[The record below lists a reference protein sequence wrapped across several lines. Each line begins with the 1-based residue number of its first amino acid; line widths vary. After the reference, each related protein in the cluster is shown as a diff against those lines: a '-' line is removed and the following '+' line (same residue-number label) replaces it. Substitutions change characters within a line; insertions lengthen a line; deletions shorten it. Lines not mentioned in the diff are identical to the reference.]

1 MSLNSRACRLAGAL
15 ALSFCAFAGEAAA
28 SKIVVNEFFRNGNFG
43 TGASGTDEWAEVVLL
58 ETLTADELN
67 GYFVGD
73 STGTPNAKFSGY
85 RFANMGDIAT
95 SFPAGTVIVVAGTAG
110 PAADSTF
117 NPLTGDWNLVLK
129 TSGTNIVGN
138 GSTGDLAGTDVV
150 YVDTNGTNGNNS
162 LSTDGHAVKWGTGT
176 GTFGNAASVTI
187 AALNNNAGANNSA
200 ALADVNT
207 PGNWTVN
214 VALTSTTPGQP
225 NGGANSTSIAALRLA
240 ALPPLVSI
248 NDVALAE
255 GNSGTT
261 AFDFTVT
268 LNKAASAAFTV
279 DYATVAGSATAG
291 AGADFTAK
299 QGTLSFAGTAGETK
313 TVSID
318 VIGETVPEGP
328 EAFSVVLSNLVGATD
343 AVIGDGTGT
352 GTINNDD
359 VVPPALSAG
368 DVSIIE
374 GNENTSTLSFI
385 VSLDA
390 PALAGGASV
399 SYSTANGTATA
410 DSDYVAASGTLNFA
424 AGETQKTVD
433 ITINGDTAVEPNESF
448 ELRFDTPNGLTI
460 ADAVAV
466 GTITADDIATI
477 SQIQGNGATSPV
489 VGQFTLTRGIVTLR
503 VSNGFYVQSQ
513 QADTDADP
521 TTSEGLFVF
530 TSSAPS
536 PTLAVLGNLVTVS
549 GTVAEFIPSSDP
561 NQQPQTQLTGPSISV
576 VSTSNP
582 LPTPVALGTTLPDP
596 AGSITQLEHLENMR
610 VSVASLTVIAA
621 TDGNVS
627 ETNAT
632 ANSNGR
638 LSGVVTGVPR
648 PFREPGLE
656 PEDAVGRAAGVPR
669 FDGNPERLAIDSLRA
684 QDPAVLVR
692 TPIDVDVGAE
702 LSNVVG
708 VLDYSFRSW
717 RITTDVVPGPGVAGG
732 RAPAA
737 VAAAGATEF
746 SIATYNMERF
756 FDASNDP
763 AIGEPVLSANA
774 FTTRLAKASLAVRD
788 FLGTPDIVGAVE
800 VENLTTLQALATR
813 INDDA
818 VGAGQP
824 NPQYVAYLEEGND
837 VGGIDVGFLVKT
849 AAVRGAT
856 PRVAV
861 AAVTQFG
868 KDVLLACPDG
878 SDNLSNDRLNDRPPL
893 LLEATITAP
902 NGASED
908 VTVIVNHLRS
918 LNGIEEET
926 PASAGLCAG
935 SNFAS
940 SGERV
945 RQKRQ
950 QQAEF
955 LAELVQARQLAD
967 ATENIVLVGDFNA
980 FEFNDGWGD
989 LIGAIRGVP
998 TADAATVVAG
1008 DGADLVNPDLTLLQ
1022 PATPAERYGY
1032 VFNASAQN
1040 LDHVIVNAAMVT
1052 AAAPMRV
1059 EHARLNADFG
1069 EDNRGDGSIPTRL
1082 SDHDP
1087 AVAIFTG
1094 AGFGPATEIFASGFE
1109 ALLVSR

>member
-1 MSLNSRACRLAGAL
+1 MSQLSRLPSRQLLALCLLAAAAPAAHAAVATDLFFSEYIEGSSNNKAIEIYNGTGVDVNLGNYSVELYANGASTPTNAVTLSGTLANGDVYVIRNGSANLQSIIDAADLSNAVTNFNGDDAL
-15 ALSFCAFAGEAAA
+15 ALKNNGAIVDTIGQIGFDPGTVWGTAPTSTVNNTLVRKAAICAGDSVSNNAFDPAGEWD
-28 SKIVVNEFFRNGNFG
+28 G
-43 TGASGTDEWAEVVLL
+43 
-58 ETLTADELN
+58 
-67 GYFVGD
+67 
-73 STGTPNAKFSGY
+73 
-85 RFANMGDIAT
+85 FAID
-95 SFPAGTVIVVAGTAG
+95 
-110 PAADSTF
+110 
-117 NPLTGDWNLVLK
+117 
-129 TSGTNIVGN
+129 
-138 GSTGDLAGTDVV
+138 
-150 YVDTNGTNGNNS
+150 
-162 LSTDGHAVKWGTGT
+162 
-176 GTFGNAASVTI
+176 
-187 AALNNNAGANNSA
+187 
-200 ALADVNT
+200 
-207 PGNWTVN
+207 TVN
-214 VALTSTTPGQP
+214 LGSHNANCPPRLSIGNLTVT
-225 NGGANSTSIAALRLA
+225 
-240 ALPPLVSI
+240 
-248 NDVALAE
+248 E

-261 AFDFTVT
+261 TASFFVT
-268 LNKAASAAFTV
+268 LTNEAGAALTV
-279 DYATVAGSATAG
+279 DYATADGTATAADNDYVATAG
-291 AGADFTAK
+291 
-299 QGTLSFAGTAGETK
+299 QLSFTGTAGQSQQVNVTVNGDTLSEGNET
-313 TVSID
+313 
-318 VIGETVPEGP
+318 
-328 EAFSVVLSNLVGATD
+328 FRLVLSNPSL
-343 AVIGDGTGT
+343 TGT
-352 GTINNDD
+352 VLGQGTATISNDD
-359 VVPPALSAG
+359 LVPPALSAE
-368 DVSIIE
+368 DVAIIE
-374 GNENTSTLSFI
+374 GNASTSTLTFTVVLDKPAPSGG
-385 VSLDA
+385 VSVNYA
-390 PALAGGASV
+390 
-399 SYSTANGTATA
+399 TANGTATA
-410 DSDYVAASGTLNFA
+410 GSDYVATSGTLTFA
-424 AGETQKTVD
+424 ELESQKTVD
-433 ITINGDTAVEPNESF
+433 ITINGDTAVEPNETF

-460 ADAVAV
+460 ADAAAQ

-477 SQIQGNGATSPV
+477 SQIQGNGATSPL

-503 VSNGFYVQSQ
+503 VNNGFYIQSQ

-530 TSSAPS
+530 TSAAPS
-536 PTLAVLGNLVTVS
+536 ATLAVLGNLVTVS
-549 GTVAEFIPSSDP
+549 GTIAEFIPSADP
-561 NQQPQTQLTGPSISV
+561 NQQSQTQLTGPSISV

-582 LPTPVALGTTLPDP
+582 LPTPVALGATLPDP
-596 AGSITQLEHLENMR
+596 QGSITQLEHLENMR

-638 LSGVVTGVPR
+638 FSGVVTGVAR

-656 PEDAVGRAAGVPR
+656 PEDAVGRPVGVPR

-684 QDPAVLVR
+684 QDAAVLVR
-692 TPIDVDVGAE
+692 TPINVDVGAE

-737 VAAAGATEF
+737 AAAPGATEF

-756 FDASNDP
+756 FDATNDP
-763 AIGEPVLSANA
+763 GIGEPVLSANA
-774 FTTRLAKASLAVRD
+774 FATRLTKASLAVRD
-788 FLGTPDIVGAVE
+788 FLGTPDILGAVE
-800 VENLTTLQALATR
+800 VENLATLQALATR

-818 VGAGQP
+818 IAAGQP

-849 AAVRGAT
+849 TAVRGAT

-1022 PATPAERYGY
+1022 PATSAERYGY